1 MYAAAYSRNTD
12 RAAKALI
19 AKRNADRIEAERERK
34 EQLRL
39 EAKRREQE
47 RKEAERKRQE
57 IYHNIIASY
66 REVGMRKADTRL
78 SIRDIV
84 SDAVAGTAFT
94 FDDVVGNRRTRSM
107 CNIRHFAVL
116 SAWAFRPDMSL
127 PAIGRHLGGRDHT
140 TILHSVNLFGFE
152 SREQAAAFI
161 SLHGREATMARLSKQ
176 AA

>member
-34 EQLRL
+34 EQLLL

-66 REVGMRKADTRL
+66 REVGIRNAETRL

-94 FDDVVGNRRTRSM
+94 FD
-107 CNIRHFAVL
+107 VL

>member
-1 MYAAAYSRNTD
+1 MFAAAYSRNTD

-34 EQLRL
+34 EQLLL

-57 IYHNIIASY
+57 IYRNIIASY
-66 REVGMRKADTRL
+66 REVGIRNAETRL
-78 SIRDIV
+78 SIRDII
-84 SDAVAGTAFT
+84 SDAVAGSSFT
-94 FDDVVGNRRTRSM
+94 HDDVVGARRTRSM
-107 CNIRHFAVL
+107 SNIRHFAVL

-127 PAIGRHLGGRDHT
+127 PAIGRHFGGRDHT